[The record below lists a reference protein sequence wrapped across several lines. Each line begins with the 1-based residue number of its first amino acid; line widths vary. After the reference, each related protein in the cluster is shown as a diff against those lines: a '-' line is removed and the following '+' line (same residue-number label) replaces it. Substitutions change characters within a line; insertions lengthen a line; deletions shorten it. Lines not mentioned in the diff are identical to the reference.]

1 MHAQRECQLE
11 IWEVEKQKKY
21 FKKIFGYSLQSK
33 IIIEQD
39 FKTLPVLHED
49 PDSEEILGTENVVKN
64 ISINSE

>member
-33 IIIEQD
+33 VLIEQGAEAP
-39 FKTLPVLHED
+39 LVLEGNAELED
-49 PDSEEILGTENVVKN
+49 TPEVK
-64 ISINSE
+64 ISSKN